1 MTQEGSSVNDM
12 MCLMAGRITEIANS
26 INEEQI
32 SAFIQAILDAK
43 RIYVMGAGRSGLV
56 AKSFAMRLMHT
67 GFTSYV
73 VGETITP
80 AIAEGDLIIAFSGSG
95 NTKTIA
101 DIAETAKNFG
111 VEVALIS
118 SDENSR
124 IGKLADFMIKIET
137 QRDPIAKDSH
147 EYEIRQMLGAY
158 RSFAP
163 LGTIFETSSLIFSDA
178 VISTIMTMKKI
189 DESELKR
196 RHTNI
201 E

>member
-1 MTQEGSSVNDM
+1 M

-26 INEEQI
+26 IDKEQI

-111 VEVALIS
+111 VKVALIS

-124 IGKLADFMIKIET
+124 IGKIADYMIRIET

-147 EYEIRQMLGAY
+147 EYEIRQMIGAY

>member
-1 MTQEGSSVNDM
+1 MKSEGKSVTDM
-12 MCLMAGRITEIANS
+12 MCLMSARIETIAHS
-26 INEEQI
+26 ISEEQI
-32 SAFIQAILDAK
+32 HAFVYAILNAN
-43 RIYVMGAGRSGLV
+43 RIFVMGAGRSGLV

-67 GFTSYV
+67 GFYTFV

-101 DIAETAKNFG
+101 DIAETAKKFG
-111 VEVALIS
+111 VKVALIS

-124 IGKLADFMIKIET
+124 IGKIADYMIKIET
-137 QRDPIAKDSH
+137 QRDPTTKESH
-147 EYEIRQMLGAY
+147 EFEIRQMLGEY

-163 LGTIFETSSLIFSDA
+163 LGTIFETTSLVFSDSI
-178 VISTIMTMKKI
+178 ISTIMSMREI
-189 DESELKR
+189 DESELKK

>member
-111 VEVALIS
+111 VKVALIS

>member
-1 MTQEGSSVNDM
+1 MNPEGRSVSNM
-12 MCLMAGRITEIANS
+12 MRIMANRIDSIASAINQDEIA
-26 INEEQI
+26 
-32 SAFIQAILDAK
+32 AFIGGILEAK
-43 RIYVMGAGRSGLV
+43 RIYVIGAGRSGLV

-80 AIAEGDLIIAFSGSG
+80 AVAAGDLLIAFSGSG
-95 NTKTIA
+95 NTKYVA
-101 DIAETAKNFG
+101 DIAETAKSIG
-111 VEVALIS
+111 VKIALVS
-118 SDENSR
+118 SNKDSR
-124 IGKLADFMIKIET
+124 VGKIVDYFIRIET
-137 QRDPIAKDSH
+137 QRDPIQQDTH

-163 LGTIFETSSLIFSDA
+163 LGTIFETTSLIFSDA
-178 VISTIMTMKKI
+178 VISTIMELRKI
-189 DESELKR
+189 DESELKM

>member
-124 IGKLADFMIKIET
+124 IGKIADFMIKIET

>member
-1 MTQEGSSVNDM
+1 MKNEDKSVSDM
-12 MCLMAGRITEIANS
+12 MCLMANHIYDIADS
-26 INEEQI
+26 LKKDQVD
-32 SAFIQAILDAK
+32 AFIQAILDAK

-56 AKSFAMRLMHT
+56 AKSFAMRLMHA

-80 AIAEGDLIIAFSGSG
+80 AIAEGDLIVAFSGSG

-111 VEVALIS
+111 VKVALIS

-124 IGKLADFMIKIET
+124 IGKIADYMIKIEIH
-137 QRDPIAKDSH
+137 RDAIVKDSH
-147 EYEIRQMLGAY
+147 EYEIRQMLGKY

-163 LGTIFETSSLIFSDA
+163 LGTIFETSSLIFSDS
-178 VISTIMTMKKI
+178 VISTIMAMREI
-189 DESELKR
+189 DESELKK

>member
-111 VEVALIS
+111 VKIALIS

>member
-111 VEVALIS
+111 VKVALIS

-124 IGKLADFMIKIET
+124 IGKIADFMIKIET